1 MGRHR
6 LRIRSCRA
14 GWKHDHDGSLSVS
27 FGITAKRFYRTAAVA
42 VFESGYSVVL
52 DDRPVKTPVGKPL
65 VVSSEPLAEA
75 MAVEWMAQDEM
86 IRPHTMPI
94 TQLAAT
100 VIDKVGPARQAV
112 VDQLA
117 SYAATDLLYYRAEGP
132 ADLTALQHAS
142 WQPLLDWAAHT
153 WGARLTVT
161 AGVIP
166 VDQPPHAIDALRLAA
181 ESLDAVELT
190 ALASVVQASGS
201 LVVGLALVLDRID
214 ADAAYEIS
222 QLDESYQIG
231 RWGDDVE
238 AAERRRRLRDDIL
251 TAATFLALAR
261 QRLE

>member
-1 MGRHR
+1 M
-6 LRIRSCRA
+6 A
-14 GWKHDHDGSLSVS
+14 
-27 FGITAKRFYRTAAVA
+27 FTAKRFYRTAAAV
-42 VFESGYSVVL
+42 VFESGYAVVL
-52 DDRPVKTPVGKPL
+52 DGRPVKTPLGKPL
-65 VVSSEPLAEA
+65 VVSSETLAEA
-75 MAVEWMAQDEM
+75 MAVEWMAQEEV

-112 VDQLA
+112 VDHLA
-117 SYAATDLLYYRAEGP
+117 SFAATDLLCYRAEQP

-142 WQPLLDWAAHT
+142 WQPLLDWAADT
-153 WGARLTVT
+153 WGVRLNVT

-166 VDQPPHAIDALRLAA
+166 VDQPPHAIDALRSAA
-181 ESLDAVELT
+181 ESLDDVELT
-190 ALASVVQASGS
+190 ALASVVQPSGS
-201 LVVGLALVLDRID
+201 LVVGLALVLGRID

-251 TAATFLALAR
+251 TAATFLALAK
-261 QRLE
+261 EKSG